1 MIIFV
6 GPSSAA
12 AAGPPSVRPGLPP
25 GALDQESHLYWLKP
39 VPTVE
44 QRRQNKP
51 LIQLSLFFTFIYLI
65 YVLNW
70 TLTLRL
76 GKLGSLQ
83 FLLGKL
89 TKLGF

>member
-51 LIQLSLFFTFIYLI
+51 LIQLSLFFLHF
-65 YVLNW
+65 
-70 TLTLRL
+70 
-76 GKLGSLQ
+76 SLL
-83 FLLGKL
+83 F
-89 TKLGF
+89 T

>member
-25 GALDQESHLYWLKP
+25 GALDQESHLNWLKP

-51 LIQLSLFFTFIYLI
+51 LSQLSLFFLHF
-65 YVLNW
+65 
-70 TLTLRL
+70 
-76 GKLGSLQ
+76 SLL
-83 FLLGKL
+83 F
-89 TKLGF
+89 T

>member
-51 LIQLSLFFTFIYLI
+51 LSFFFIFHFYL
-65 YVLNW
+65 LNICV
-70 TLTLRL
+70 
-76 GKLGSLQ
+76 KLDTY
-83 FLLGKL
+83 FKVR
-89 TKLGF
+89 